1 MKQIKFGWDY
11 WNYSR
16 QPKIRKIIKKDFSG
30 FSQDYTWQNDSDTLP
45 LFDSN
50 YQPTNAWHNIVPI
63 FDHHIPHHKNIH
75 KDVTDYID
83 DDESFVYVIST
94 NGGPDLWCG
103 GSTERNTLFHNIKEH
118 TKEHI
123 RKGKVLVVIDLSFEG
138 FSIDC
143 SDKYSS
149 REMGGYPHLAETV
162 HKRAE
167 SEKFPIENIVFLS
180 GNHKDP
186 ENYKKW
192 CEENN
197 INKSMNWILLDWCE
211 RAISSDY
218 KHTPNTF
225 EENFNYKRDNLDNIK
240 HYLCLMRRWKPSRI
254 YHHLALNYHNLL
266 DKGSVSAIL
275 AKWDIHSIFKDIDRT
290 KLEMNN
296 AGDVTFSDCAT
307 EDDTE
312 FNRTLLKEDEVLDIV
327 TEEFHNRMK
336 PDLSHFLG
344 TTNTTYKIRAKDNI
358 KSFLNKLPLVVDKTS
373 FNTLDSFHHWDS
385 KLYKDTFFSFVYE
398 TLALSPNI
406 VFFSEKIYKCIL
418 NFHPFVAWANPHT
431 LKFMNE
437 NGYKTFSPNISE
449 VYDTKITPENRS
461 ILVMKE
467 MVTLCNMTNI
477 QLLDWYGQ
485 QEEILTHNY
494 NHFMTED
501 RFMKSVNQFSEVYG
515 RVVE

>member
-1 MKQIKFGWDY
+1 MKKIKFGWDY

-16 QPKIRKIIKKDFSG
+16 QPEIREIIKKDFGG
-30 FSQDYTWQNDSDTLP
+30 FSPDYTWQNDSDTLP
-45 LFDSN
+45 LFNSN
-50 YQPTNAWHNIVPI
+50 HQPTNAWHNIVPI
-63 FDHHIPHHKNIH
+63 FDHHIKNSEVTH

-94 NGGPDLWCG
+94 NGGPQLWCG
-103 GSTERNTLFHNIKEH
+103 EDSERNTLFHNIKEH

-138 FSIDC
+138 FCIDS
-143 SDKYSS
+143 SDKYS
-149 REMGGYPHLAETV
+149 RTEMGGYPHLAEVV
-162 HKRAE
+162 HRRAE
-167 SEKFPIENIVFLS
+167 KEKFPIENIAFLS

-186 ENYKKW
+186 KTYKKW
-192 CEENN
+192 CEDNN
-197 INKSMNWILLDWCE
+197 IKKSMNWILLDWCE

-218 KHTPNTF
+218 KHIPNTF
-225 EENFNYKRDNLDNIK
+225 EENFNYKKDNLDNMK
-240 HYLCLMRRWKPSRI
+240 HYLCLMRRWKPTRV
-254 YHHLALNYHNLL
+254 YHHLALNYHNIL

-275 AKWDIHSIFKDIDRT
+275 AKWDVKSIFKDIDRT

-327 TEEFHNRMK
+327 TEEFYQRMR
-336 PDLSHFLG
+336 PDLSMIG
-344 TTNTTYKIRAKDNI
+344 TSSETYKIRTKDNI
-358 KSFLNKLPLVVDKTS
+358 KSFLQKLPLVVDKTS

-385 KLYKDTFFSFVYE
+385 QLYKDTFFSFVYE
-398 TLALSPNI
+398 TWSISPNI
-406 VFFSEKIYKCIL
+406 VFYSEKIYKCIL

-431 LKFMNE
+431 IKYMND
-437 NGYKTFSPNISE
+437 NGYKSFNPHINE
-449 VYDTKITPENRS
+449 DYDNHVSAEDRS
-461 ILVMKE
+461 ILAMKE
-467 MVTLCNMTNI
+467 MVTLCDMTNT
-477 QLLDWYGQ
+477 QLLDWYAN

-494 NHFMTED
+494 NRFMEED
-501 RFMKSVNQFSEVYG
+501 SFMKSVNQFLEVYD